1 MYIHTYMYVCMC
13 VCIYVWRGAHSG
25 YTHAYFAYLLFRGGG
40 GLAIINRGNEKNID
54 KAPKKFL
61 IDSTRENVTSNESLE
76 KVNFFGAC
84 PLFSGFE
91 PRVAYDIALVLVVSI
106 KSKML

>member
-25 YTHAYFAYLLFRGGG
+25 YARVLRVPTFSGGG

>member
-1 MYIHTYMYVCMC
+1 MYIHTYMYVC
-13 VCIYVWRGAHSG
+13 VYVSMYAEAPIAG
-25 YTHAYFAYLLFRGGG
+25 THAYFAYLLFRGGG

>member
-1 MYIHTYMYVCMC
+1 MHVHTYIYVCMYVC
-13 VCIYVWRGAHSG
+13 VYVSMYGEAPIAGIRTRTSR
-25 YTHAYFAYLLFRGGG
+25 TYFFGGGG

-76 KVNFFGAC
+76 INSETSFLFQLFKHNSNFTLLK
-84 PLFSGFE
+84 P
-91 PRVAYDIALVLVVSI
+91 
-106 KSKML
+106 